1 MAIPLPKASG
11 FASMVKEGVSYY
23 TGVEEAVVRS
33 IEACN
38 EFTRTLRTSFGPRG
52 LNKIIINHIE
62 KLFVTNDA
70 ATIIGQLEVVHPAA
84 KLIKMASEMQEKEV
98 NCLFGAFQNSEASNP
113 LPSLSMFPLGRRRY

>member
-1 MAIPLPKASG
+1 MAIPLPKATG
-11 FASMVKEGVSYY
+11 FASMVKECVSYY
-23 TGVEEAVVRS
+23 TGVEEAVIRS

-52 LNKIIINHIE
+52 LNKIIINHLE

-98 NCLFGAFQNSEASNP
+98 NRTFFFCPFENMLARKA
-113 LPSLSMFPLGRRRY
+113 PSLTLSLSLPL

>member
-1 MAIPLPKASG
+1 MCVPEFETNEINMAIPLPKATG
-11 FASMVKEGVSYY
+11 FASMLKEGASYY
-23 TGVEEAVVRS
+23 TGVEEAVIRS

-52 LNKIIINHIE
+52 LNKIIINHLE

-70 ATIIGQLEVVHPAA
+70 ATILSQLEVVHPAA

-98 NCLFGAFQNSEASNP
+98 KWQPFLKH
-113 LPSLSMFPLGRRRY
+113 MF